1 MQEDIKNLIL
11 KSLIAAGILLVL
23 YQHSTINSV
32 QITWQDQM
40 TSERW
45 RDFIQKNMADKK
57 ENVVVL
63 EMAPESARATH
74 EVIH

>member
-1 MQEDIKNLIL
+1 
-11 KSLIAAGILLVL
+11 
-23 YQHSTINSV
+23 
-32 QITWQDQM
+32 M